1 MSKTGNVFRYGLL
14 VLMTCFVA
22 GVLHAQTDV
31 RVEATVTEDQV
42 FQGERINYNV
52 VISGSNFRNVGVPQI
67 PNSFPGFAL
76 LSTSPSTST
85 SYRIINGAASR
96 SYSFVYTLVAN
107 TPGQYTFAPSQIEV
121 DGQTYTTQPVQVTV
135 VDRGSATGGGSSQSP
150 DVFIQVEISDA
161 TPVVGQQITA
171 DLVLYFRA
179 PLEIVSYQP
188 SSNWVTDGFWKE
200 LVSDGSN
207 PQAESVIRDGERF
220 RRAVLIKHA
229 LFPGRPGNLTIGE
242 ARVSVSV
249 RNPSRYSDPF
259 SNFFGGFGTNQR
271 SIDLQSDPV
280 PVTVRAL
287 PTTSSK
293 TVGAVGDFQITRRLS
308 TPVAT
313 VGEAVEVITEVR
325 GTGNL
330 ALISRPNFEFPAG
343 FEVFTPQDET
353 SIRKESGI
361 ISGTRT
367 FRDIVIIRQAGTFTI
382 NAEDLA
388 FYDPR
393 RARYVN
399 VNLAAL
405 QLLVN
410 RDEQA
415 IATSIEQRNLGVL
428 PVTGVVTWQRAT
440 PASIWNHWWFY
451 VLIVLPV
458 VLIPLALI
466 RKREDDRLRGDH
478 NYARRVRAL
487 ERASATLDQAS
498 ALTSTSAPDIKSF
511 MALIQN
517 AIYGIVADRLTLQ
530 EATLTDQKVIELLSD
545 SKLDENSLRELQKIL
560 TKCSTIRFAPVIGRD
575 NLTHEL
581 ERVKSLVTK
590 IAEAI

>member
-1 MSKTGNVFRYGLL
+1 MSKTGNVFRHGLL
-14 VLMTCFVA
+14 FLMVFLAA
-22 GVLHAQTDV
+22 GSLQAQTDV
-31 RVEATVTEDQV
+31 KVEATVTENQV

-52 VISGSNFRNVGVPQI
+52 VISGSNFRNVGRPQI
-67 PNSFPGFAL
+67 PSSFPGFTL

-85 SYRIINGAASR
+85 SYSIINGAASR

-107 TPGQYTFAPSQIEV
+107 TPGSHTFAPSEIQI
-121 DGQTYTTQPVQVTV
+121 DGQTYTTEPVRVTV
-135 VDRGSATGGGSSQSP
+135 VDRNSSAGSGSSQSP
-150 DVFIQVEISDA
+150 DVFIKVEVSDR

-200 LVSDGSN
+200 LMSDGSN
-207 PQAESVIRDGERF
+207 PRAESVIMNGERF
-220 RRAVLIKHA
+220 RRAVLLKHA
-229 LFPGRPGNLTIGE
+229 LFPGRPGTLTIGE
-242 ARVSVSV
+242 ATVSVSV

-271 SIDLQSDPV
+271 SIDLQSEPV
-280 PVTVRAL
+280 RVTVSAL
-287 PTTSSK
+287 PSTDSK
-293 TVGAVGDFQITRRLS
+293 TLGAVGDFQITRRLS

-330 ALISRPNFEFPAG
+330 ALISRPSYEFPEG

-353 SIRKESGI
+353 AINKESGM

-367 FRDIVIIRQAGTFTI
+367 FRDIVIVRQAGTFTI
-382 NAEDLA
+382 DAEQLA

-405 QLLVN
+405 QLTVN

-415 IATSIEQRNLGVL
+415 IASSIEQRNLGVQ
-428 PVTGVVTWQRAT
+428 PVTGVVTWQRT
-440 PASIWNHWWFY
+440 GPVSVFSRWWLY
-451 VLIVLPV
+451 VLIIVPAI
-458 VLIPLALI
+458 LIPLALI

-487 ERASATLDQAS
+487 ERASATLNQAS
-498 ALTSTSAPDIKSF
+498 ALSSTPTPDLKSF
-511 MALIQN
+511 MALIQK
-517 AIYGIVADRLTLQ
+517 AIYGIVADRLGLQ
-530 EATLTDQKVIELLSD
+530 EATLNDQKVIELLT
-545 SKLDENSLRELQKIL
+545 KANLDETHLRDLQKTL

-575 NLTHEL
+575 NLSHEL
-581 ERVKSLVTK
+581 ERAEALVTK
-590 IAEAI
+590 IAEVI

>member
-1 MSKTGNVFRYGLL
+1 MSKTGNVFRLGLFF
-14 VLMTCFVA
+14 VLALIAVEA
-22 GVLHAQTDV
+22 LYAQTDV
-31 RVEATVTEDQV
+31 KVEATVTENQV

-52 VISGSNFRNVGVPQI
+52 VVSGSNFRNVGRPQI
-67 PNSFPGFAL
+67 PASFPGFTL
-76 LSTSPSTST
+76 ISTSPSTST
-85 SYRIINGAASR
+85 SYSIVNGVASR
-96 SYSFVYTLVAN
+96 SYSFVYTLVAD
-107 TPGQYTFAPSQIEV
+107 TPGQHTFAPAQISI
-121 DGQTYTTQPVQVTV
+121 DGQDYTTDPVRVTI
-135 VDRGSATGGGSSQSP
+135 VDRNNAAGSGSSQSP
-150 DVFIQVEISDA
+150 DVFIRVEVSDR

-200 LVSDGSN
+200 LMSDGTN
-207 PQAESVIRDGERF
+207 PRAESVIMEGERF
-220 RRAVLIKHA
+220 RRAVLLKHA

-242 ARVSVSV
+242 ATVAVSV

-271 SIDLQSDPV
+271 SIDLQSEPV
-280 PVTVRAL
+280 RVTVSAL
-287 PTTSSK
+287 PSTNTE
-293 TVGAVGDFQITRRLS
+293 TLGAVGDFQITRRLS

-330 ALISRPNFEFPAG
+330 ALISRPQYDFPDG

-353 SIRKESGI
+353 SINKESGM

-367 FRDIVIIRQAGTFTI
+367 FRDIVIVRQAGTFTI
-382 NAEDLA
+382 DSKQLA

-399 VNLAAL
+399 VNLASL
-405 QLLVN
+405 QLTVN

-415 IATSIEQRNLGVL
+415 IASSIQQRNLGVL
-428 PVTGVVTWQRAT
+428 PVTGVVSWQRTT
-440 PASIWNHWWFY
+440 PASIWTRWWLY
-451 VLIVLPV
+451 VLILIPA
-458 VLIPLALI
+458 VLIPLAII

-478 NYARRVRAL
+478 NYARRVHAL

-498 ALTSTSAPDIKSF
+498 ALSSTSDPDIKSF
-511 MALIQN
+511 MALIQK
-517 AIYGIVADRLTLQ
+517 ALYGIVADRLGLQ
-530 EATLTDQKVIELLSD
+530 EAALNDQKVIEVLTNAG
-545 SKLDENSLRELQKIL
+545 LDEAHLRDLQKTL

-575 NLTHEL
+575 NLSYEL
-581 ERVKSLVTK
+581 ERAKVLVTR
-590 IAEAI
+590 IAEVI